1 MFMADY
7 HHFSLRFSY
16 DKPEHRKV
24 IDALEEID
32 RTQYSSKTHFI
43 ICAIEHYIKW
53 LSLDDNERW
62 ELVRQKKGD
71 GDYVTK
77 KELEEVYEVLKASI
91 KADVYEKMIQY
102 MSGGACSGTTNQNG
116 EKNMP
121 SSGYNEG
128 AQDSSG
134 NLAGD
139 LSQYAGVMESVLSW
153 SEDE

>member
-77 KELEEVYEVLKASI
+77 KEFEEVYEALKASI

-102 MSGGACSGTTNQNG
+102 MSGGVRPGTAKQND
-116 EKNMP
+116 ERHTA
-121 SSGYNEG
+121 SSGYNEDTP
-128 AQDSSG
+128 DSSG
-134 NLAGD
+134 NLVGD